1 MGALAN
7 HKSQVTLIPMRLNRI
22 YTPRPLVTGND
33 IALTPAGANHVTR
46 VLRMRA
52 GEIIIVFDGNGAEF
66 RAELVQVEGNQATV
80 RVGENIVGTR
90 ESPLKITLVQGI
102 SRSERMDWALQK
114 ATELGVNVIA
124 PVLTARSVVRLDDKQ
139 SAKKQEH
146 WHNIVIGA
154 CEQSGRSV
162 VPQVLTPVPLRQ
174 YLQEHR
180 KEGMRL
186 VLSPTA
192 SSALA
197 GLTSMSTKVELL
209 IGPEGGLD
217 DEELD
222 RAQTVGFVPVRLGPR
237 VLRTETAAVTALT
250 VLQAMWG
257 DLV

>member
-1 MGALAN
+1 
-7 HKSQVTLIPMRLNRI
+7 MRLNRI
-22 YTPRPLVTGND
+22 FAAAPLATDAEIVLP
-33 IALTPAGANHVTR
+33 AAGAHHVAR
-46 VLRMRA
+46 VLRLRIGA
-52 GEIIIVFDGNGAEF
+52 AIAVFDGKGSEF
-66 RAELVQVEGNQATV
+66 RAELTRVDGNQVSV
-80 RVGENIVGTR
+80 RVGERLAGTP

-114 ATELGVNVIA
+114 ATELGVSVIA
-124 PVLTARSVVRLDDKQ
+124 PVITARSVVRLDDQQ

-146 WHNIVIGA
+146 WLNIALGA

-162 VPQVLTPVPLRQ
+162 VPEVLAPIALRQ

-186 VLSPTA
+186 VLSP
-192 SSALA
+192 SGPSALA

-217 DEELD
+217 DDEID
-222 RAQTVGFVPVRLGPR
+222 RAQTAGFVPVRLGPR
-237 VLRTETAAVTALT
+237 VLRTETAAVTALS